1 MTTVSPQKT
10 YNFNVSQAQE
20 GKKLHLSKE
29 YAADPNRVI
38 KEYCQS
44 FIDSIKLAPSKVLV
58 ATYRRPEKTSGGIIQ
73 SESNLDEDKWQGV
86 AALVLKLG
94 ASAFKDD
101 ATTTFSGFEAKQ
113 FEWVTFK
120 PSVGVAREFNGLH
133 CRIVE
138 DRFIDAVIED
148 PTLVW

>member
-1 MTTVSPQKT
+1 MTNVAPKT
-10 YNFNVSQAQE
+10 YNFNVSQAQI
-20 GKKLHLSKE
+20 GKNLHTSKDYE
-29 YAADPNRVI
+29 KNPHKCIVD
-38 KEYCQS
+38 YCTP

-58 ATYRRPEKTSGGIIQ
+58 ATYRRPEVTAGGIYMAA
-73 SESNLDEDKWQGV
+73 SNLDEDKWQGV

-113 FEWVTFK
+113 FDWVTFK

-138 DRFIDAVIED
+138 DRFIDAVIDD